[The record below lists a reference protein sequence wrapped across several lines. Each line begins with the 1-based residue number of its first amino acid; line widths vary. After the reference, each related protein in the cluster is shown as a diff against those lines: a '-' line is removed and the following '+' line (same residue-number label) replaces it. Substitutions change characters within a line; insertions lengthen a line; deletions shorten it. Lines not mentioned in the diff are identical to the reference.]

1 MEREGSLLVRILS
14 DWASI
19 HKRAGALSRVGGG
32 CITVMFYS
40 EICCSDF
47 DSSGDFFVV
56 ENNYAK
62 RTKTKTPTNI
72 MKCTKKI

>member
-19 HKRAGALSRVGGG
+19 HKRVGALSRVGGG

-47 DSSGDFFVV
+47 DSSGYFFLL
-56 ENNYAK
+56 
-62 RTKTKTPTNI
+62 
-72 MKCTKKI
+72 KIITLKGRKQKHRQIL